1 MYFFPRGYSG
11 FFVVTVIVTALILL
25 LFGGPAPAAGFSRS
39 CTYSQ
44 FYGSRCVWQTIKDPA
59 PPTAEEIEAKRA
71 EIAKWEAFCK
81 PVRNVGD
88 DGLVRLTYAHKG
100 CEFGRSE

>member
-1 MYFFPRGYSG
+1 MRKLVLAALAVLTVTSAQAAGYSR
-11 FFVVTVIVTALILL
+11 V
-25 LFGGPAPAAGFSRS
+25 

-44 FYGSRCVWQTIKDPA
+44 FYGSRCTWQAIRDPA
-59 PPTAEEIEAKRA
+59 PPTEAEIEAKRA
-71 EIAKWEAFCK
+71 DIAKWEAFCK